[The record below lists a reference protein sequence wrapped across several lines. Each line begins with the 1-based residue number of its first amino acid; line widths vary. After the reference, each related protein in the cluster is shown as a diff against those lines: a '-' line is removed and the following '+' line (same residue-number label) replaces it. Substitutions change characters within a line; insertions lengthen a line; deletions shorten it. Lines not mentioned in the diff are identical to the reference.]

1 MCLCACT
8 VNVRKVLSHLQVVND
23 GEAYEEYEDDFEVI
37 MHLIYQ
43 MGYRTGNKVLFFF
56 RIISSPYLF
65 SYLFFFLCLIFAC
78 FNRYV
83 LRNW

>member
-1 MCLCACT
+1 M
-8 VNVRKVLSHLQVVND
+8 RKVLSHLQVVND

-43 MGYRTGNKVLFFF
+43 MGYRTGNREVFLPHIYFL
-56 RIISSPYLF
+56 IC
-65 SYLFFFLCLIFAC
+65 FFLMFFLIFAC
-78 FNRYV
+78 FNRF